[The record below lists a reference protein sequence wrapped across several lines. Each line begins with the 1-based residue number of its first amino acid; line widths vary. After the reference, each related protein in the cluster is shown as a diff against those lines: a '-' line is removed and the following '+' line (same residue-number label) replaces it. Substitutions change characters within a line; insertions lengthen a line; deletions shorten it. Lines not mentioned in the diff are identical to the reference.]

1 MVINKVYNQNQ
12 LAGKFMKKA
21 VLVVI
26 CFILYSGTAFA
37 SYEQALAL
45 YQEKKY
51 QESLTMVADE
61 LVVADDN
68 KENSPNYKL
77 RYLAAHDHWKLG
89 NDKSAVAHFRRCME
103 IKKNAIEPY
112 IDCCILLLEKG
123 RYSDAQSIAEDGL
136 RIKEEPMLYWIL
148 GRVALA
154 KENFWKAKEMFE
166 KANSLDPEFYVS
178 YNDLGIVLMKLNKPG
193 DANAAFSVALAIYP
207 DSAEANYNISYSFLI
222 LGKKTEAL
230 AYAKRALELAPGN
243 EAIKLLVQKL
253 ESNQ

>member
-1 MVINKVYNQNQ
+1 
-12 LAGKFMKKA
+12 MKKV
-21 VLVVI
+21 VLI
-26 CFILYSGTAFA
+26 TLCYIFYYGSAFA

-61 LVVADDN
+61 LVVADDY

-103 IKKNAIEPY
+103 IRKTATEPY

-123 RYSDAQSIAEDGL
+123 RYNDAQSIAEDGL
-136 RIKEEPMLYWIL
+136 KIKEEPMLYWIL

-154 KENFWKAKEMFE
+154 KENYWKAKDLFE
-166 KANSLDPEFYVS
+166 KANSLDPEMYVS
-178 YNDLGIVLMKLNKPG
+178 YNDLGIVLMRLNKAG

-207 DSAEANYNISYSFLI
+207 DSPEANYNMSYSFMI

-243 EAIKLLVQKL
+243 EVIKQMVQKL
-253 ESNQ
+253 ENNQ